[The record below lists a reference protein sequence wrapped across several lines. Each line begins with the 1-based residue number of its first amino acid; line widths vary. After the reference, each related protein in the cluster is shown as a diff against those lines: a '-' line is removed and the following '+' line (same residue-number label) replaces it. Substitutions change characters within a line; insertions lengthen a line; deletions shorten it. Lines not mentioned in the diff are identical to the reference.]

1 MNIIERYLDLK
12 KNTLSSTEAHFTH
25 NHLLQR
31 ICELN
36 KSGIS
41 NKAKRIF
48 LSIIMLACILI
59 FLLAFIFVSN
69 GSLHTIAKAYLYGL
83 FAVCLLGQLYLS
95 YENKII
101 MAKMK
106 TEISGYNKAK
116 GRTIKTLPEL
126 ISDLNEDVK
135 VLRSRKRSY
144 EREYDKL
151 KREIKPEDLKRFMS
165 SKPKINAEKHEYLSN
180 LADYLLNEKKKARD
194 FNKKI
199 NEIEDSNSENVG
211 VA

>member
-48 LSIIMLACILI
+48 LSIIMLACTLI

-69 GSLHTIAKAYLYGL
+69 GSLYTIAKAYLYGL

-151 KREIKPEDLKRFMS
+151 KREIKPEDLKRFMN

-211 VA
+211 IA

>member
-12 KNTLSSTEAHFTH
+12 KNTVSSTEAHFTH

-48 LSIIMLACILI
+48 LSIIMLSCILI
-59 FLLAFIFVSN
+59 FLLALIFVSN
-69 GSLHTIAKAYLYGL
+69 GSLQAIANVYFYGL

-101 MAKMK
+101 MNKIK
-106 TEISGYNKAK
+106 SEISSYNKSK
-116 GRTIKTLPEL
+116 NRKVKTLPEM
-126 ISDLNEDVK
+126 ISDLHEDVK

-144 EREYDKL
+144 EREYDNL
-151 KREIKPEDLKRFMS
+151 KREIKPEDLKNFMNA
-165 SKPKINAEKHEYLSN
+165 KPKINAEKHEYLSS
-180 LADYLLNEKKKARD
+180 LADYLLKEKKKARD

-199 NEIEDSNSENVG
+199 NEIEDSSSENVG

>member
-12 KNTLSSTEAHFTH
+12 KNTVSSTEAHFTH

-48 LSIIMLACILI
+48 LSIIMLSCVLI
-59 FLLAFIFVSN
+59 FLLAFIFVSS
-69 GSLHTIAKAYLYGL
+69 GSLQAIANVYLYGL
-83 FAVCLLGQLYLS
+83 FAVCLLGQLYLG

-101 MAKMK
+101 MNKIK
-106 TEISGYNKAK
+106 NEILGYNKAK
-116 GRTIKTLPEL
+116 NRNVKTLPEM

-135 VLRSRKRSY
+135 VLMSRKRSY

-151 KREIKPEDLKRFMS
+151 KREIKPEDLKSFIS
-165 SKPKINAEKHEYLSN
+165 SKPKINAEKHEYLTH
-180 LADYLLNEKKKARD
+180 LADYLLLEKKKARD

-199 NEIEDSNSENVG
+199 NEIEDTNSENVG
-211 VA
+211 IA